1 MNGILLARADFWRR
15 LNPELH
21 VCDESWM
28 DRHSAATQSATAP
41 HVITSD
47 AVDVIKNRMRSDGY
61 ATTAPR
67 WTIDIEMLA
76 VAALRLRAAGIPPS
90 FIIVY
95 DETWALGA
103 DAARVMGPVSGGNLP
118 TLDTLC
124 FIVDPADACGFSPHR
139 DRVPDDWKARH
150 AEEAFSTV
158 ASTFR
163 ADGEARYSTIWV
175 ALRDATV
182 DNSCLYFIPKFAD
195 PGFFADAQSAR
206 RAYGASSD
214 GGAAPISSSRATA
227 SSSASPAASSA
238 SAAAAVT
245 TAASAAAARPDDAE
259 DVLASNPMHCAMFG
273 SGRGGNTAFQNVRAA
288 PLRAGHAS
296 IHTHR
301 TIHWGSAP
309 SAHGA
314 ALAAPR
320 VSLSFAFSDPSFEPP
335 YLVAEKKRTLL
346 PFPRFKLRLA
356 LASAQIINY
365 SSLAPSDP
373 AGWRAVR
380 GLLRPAAPA
389 PQGGEA
395 VARDDADDAAVELAS
410 LRTMHALFLAEVGRF
425 ERGYRSE
432 IARKYL
438 AAAQDFGARRSA
450 ALTRASASA
459 AASAAVSA
467 LAERDEAIAAEEVE
481 EEEDAALEDAL
492 AAMLEADEA
501 CGGGEFHD
509 DYDVMEREDH
519 EDSVGERTTK
529 RPRY

>member
-1 MNGILLARADFWRR
+1 MDESTLSTADFWRR

-28 DRHSAATQSATAP
+28 DRYSAATRGSSAA
-41 HVITSD
+41 HVVTSD
-47 AVDVIKNRMRSDGY
+47 EVTGIKKRMDSDGY
-61 ATTAPR
+61 ATTAPC
-67 WTIDIEMLA
+67 WSIDMETLA
-76 VAALRLRAAGIPPS
+76 TAALRLRAAGIPPS

-103 DAARVMGPVSGGNLP
+103 EAARVMGPVSGGNLP

-150 AEEAFSTV
+150 ADEAFRTV

-163 ADGEARYSTIWV
+163 AGGEARYSTIWI

-182 DNSCLYFIPKFAD
+182 DNSCLYFIPAFAD
-195 PGFFADAQSAR
+195 PGYYFDDAKNVR
-206 RAYGASSD
+206 RAHGSASD
-214 GGAAPISSSRATA
+214 GGTAA
-227 SSSASPAASSA
+227 SSSMASASSSSFAATSSSA
-238 SAAAAVT
+238 SAAAAAT
-245 TAASAAAARPDDAE
+245 TTVAAAGINVPAANGAKGVVASEDA
-259 DVLASNPMHCAMFG
+259 LALNPMHRALFG
-273 SGRGGNTAFQNVRAA
+273 SGTAGNTAFQNVRAA

-309 SAHGA
+309 SVHGA
-314 ALAAPR
+314 ALSAPR
-320 VSLSFAFSDPSFEPP
+320 VSLSFAFSDPLFEPP
-335 YLVAEKKRTLL
+335 YLVAEKKRALL

-389 PQGGEA
+389 PEAQAGEAQAGEA
-395 VARDDADDAAVELAS
+395 VPRDDAADAAAELAS
-410 LRTMHALFLAEVGRF
+410 LCVENTDYRYITFRTNPPPSQLFIDSR
-425 ERGYRSE
+425 
-432 IARKYL
+432 YL
-438 AAAQDFGARRSA
+438 EH
-450 ALTRASASA
+450 L
-459 AASAAVSA
+459 
-467 LAERDEAIAAEEVE
+467 
-481 EEEDAALEDAL
+481 
-492 AAMLEADEA
+492 
-501 CGGGEFHD
+501 
-509 DYDVMEREDH
+509 
-519 EDSVGERTTK
+519 
-529 RPRY
+529 